1 MRGENISLRTLIIIF
16 SLFLIFATRVE
27 TIFNLS
33 PRILQFIFHK
43 TGQSESGLDTKNKL
57 KKKLSLIEWV
67 RSLTSFSLGITHNH
81 TGCLH

>member
-57 KKKLSLIEWV
+57 KKKTVIDRVGTFSYLI
-67 RSLTSFSLGITHNH
+67 FSWDYT
-81 TGCLH
+81 